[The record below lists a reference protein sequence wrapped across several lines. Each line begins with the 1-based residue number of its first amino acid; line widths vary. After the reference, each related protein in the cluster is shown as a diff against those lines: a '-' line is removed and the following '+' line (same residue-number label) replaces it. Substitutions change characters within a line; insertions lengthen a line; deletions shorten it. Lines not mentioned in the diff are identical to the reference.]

1 MDLVRQYRGHLPI
14 WQPTEAAIRALTALV
29 EQRRQAV
36 DLRTQLTNWLTAHL
50 KIYHLKIYYPQ
61 ALQLAGKELHTT
73 VACDFLLR
81 WPSLCELKRARAT
94 TMRQFMWITTVG
106 AQMSWHGAFN

>member
-50 KIYHLKIYYPQ
+50 KIYHLKI
-61 ALQLAGKELHTT
+61 
-73 VACDFLLR
+73 
-81 WPSLCELKRARAT
+81 
-94 TMRQFMWITTVG
+94 
-106 AQMSWHGAFN
+106 